1 MSAYIIVEVSVS
13 DQAKYEDYKKLVP
26 PTLELYGG
34 TFLVRGGKTETLE
47 GDWNPGRVVILQF
60 DSLERAKAWWAS
72 EEYRAPK
79 QLRQQASKARMIVV
93 EGA

>member
-1 MSAYIIVEVSVS
+1 MAAYIIVEVNVT
-13 DQAKYEDYKKLVP
+13 DQALYDDYKKLVP

-34 TFLVRGGKTETLE
+34 TFVVRGGETETLE
-47 GDWNPGRVVILQF
+47 GDWNPGRLVVLQF

-79 QLRQQASKARMIVV
+79 QLRQQASKARMIVA